1 MFKILKKADIVL
13 FATLMIIGISLSVL
27 SFKSA
32 TPAKSVVVTVDGELY
47 GTYDIEENQTIKVT
61 ENNHTNKI
69 TIKDGRVQMSYSDCK
84 NQVCVK
90 DGSISKTNQ
99 TIVCLPN
106 KVMIE
111 ITGGE
116 EEIDAVSN

>member
-47 GTYDIEENQTIKVT
+47 GTYDIEANQTIKVT

>member
-90 DGSISKTNQ
+90 DGSISKTNH